1 MSIEVDG
8 AVLAEYSW
16 DAYVYGVSGL
26 LLSFLLFFGLIYLL
40 LRIFTF
46 FIDTVK
52 EVSYG

>member
-26 LLSFLLFFGLIYLL
+26 LINFLMFFGLIYLL
-40 LRIFTF
+40 LRIFAF
-46 FIDTVK
+46 FVEAVK
-52 EVSYG
+52 E